1 MTIFH
6 ICNSCLTWSDNG
18 GTSGQCA
25 GCQCPHTL
33 GAAERPALSEAHL
46 ASHQT
51 AGTHTALEAGG
62 PGVPVLPP
70 QGDPL
75 LLGVYEEVT
84 GDAGLAVLGL
94 PTLQTVG
101 HS

>member
-1 MTIFH
+1 M
-6 ICNSCLTWSDNG
+6 
-18 GTSGQCA
+18 
-25 GCQCPHTL
+25 
-33 GAAERPALSEAHL
+33 
-46 ASHQT
+46 
-51 AGTHTALEAGG
+51 
-62 PGVPVLPP
+62 PVLPP